1 MIKQTI
7 AWPAVERM
15 VLGAPAADA
24 VSGEAERLNAR
35 RVFLLVSRQLDTTT
49 DEIERVRRALGA
61 RYAASY
67 HGIRPHVPK
76 SDVVEAAKRALESE
90 ADLVVTIGGGSVTD
104 AGKILLLCLE
114 HRVTSV
120 EQLDAFRTEYRTDGS
135 TVPSS
140 YRAPS
145 LRIVCVPTTLS
156 GGELNSL
163 AGATDEVLR
172 RKQGFQHRALV
183 PSSIVLDPSLSL
195 RTPDWLWVSTGIRA
209 VDHCVETLA
218 SEHSNAFCDGVAD
231 AGLRLLAEH
240 LPRVRADPNDL
251 DARLNC
257 QIGSLLSMLPLVA
270 GVPMGAS
277 HAIGHLLGAVCSV
290 PHGYTSCVMAPY
302 VQAWNAEVGAPRQR
316 RISACLGDPSTPTAA
331 LLHALIAGLDMPRTL
346 GAVGVREEHLKDIA
360 AGTLGD
366 IWGQTNSR
374 PLRSSA
380 DVMTLLERA
389 MVGQV
394 FPSTTHSATQANNH
408 FEGASR

>member
-1 MIKQTI
+1 MTKQTI
-7 AWPAVERM
+7 AWPAVERT
-15 VLGAPAADA
+15 VLGIPAADA
-24 VSGEAERLNAR
+24 VLAEAERLDAG

-61 RYAASY
+61 RYAASH

-76 SDVVEAAKRALESE
+76 SDVIEAAKRALEAD

-114 HRVTSV
+114 HRVSSI
-120 EQLDAFRTEYRTDGS
+120 EQLDAFRAEYRTDGS
-135 TVPSS
+135 VLPAS

-145 LRIVCVPTTLS
+145 RRLVCVPTTLS

-183 PSSIVLDPSLSL
+183 PSSIVLDPGLSL
-195 RTPDWLWVSTGIRA
+195 HTPDWLWISTGIRA

-218 SEHSNAFCDGVAD
+218 SEHSNAFCDGMAD
-231 AGLRLLAEH
+231 AALRLLAEN
-240 LPRVRADPNDL
+240 LPRVGTDRGDL

-257 QIGSLLSMLPLVA
+257 QIGALLSMLPLVA

-277 HAIGHLLGAVCSV
+277 HAIGHLLGAVCAV

-302 VQAWNAEVGAPRQR
+302 VQAWNAELGAPRQR
-316 RISACLGDPSTPTAA
+316 RISACLGDPSAPTAA
-331 LLHALIAGLDMPRTL
+331 LLHALIAALDMPLTL

-360 AGTLGD
+360 EGTLRD

-374 PLRSSA
+374 PIRSAA

-389 MVGQV
+389 MVGQA
-394 FPSTTHSATQANNH
+394 FPSTTHSAAP
-408 FEGASR
+408 ASQP

>member
-1 MIKQTI
+1 MTKHTI
-7 AWPAVERM
+7 AWPGFERM

-24 VSGEAERLNAR
+24 VSAEAGRLNAKR
-35 RVFLLVSRQLDTTT
+35 TFLLVSRQLDTTT
-49 DEIERVRRALGA
+49 DEIERVRRGLGD

-67 HGIRPHVPK
+67 CGIRPHVPK
-76 SDVVEAAKRALESE
+76 SDVVEAARRALDAG

-120 EQLDAFRTEYRTDGS
+120 EQLDAFRAEYRADGS
-135 TVPSS
+135 ILPSS
-140 YRAPS
+140 YRAPGI
-145 LRIVCVPTTLS
+145 RIVCVPTTLS
-156 GGELNSL
+156 GGELNPL

-172 RKQGFQHRALV
+172 RKHGFQHRALV

-195 RTPDWLWVSTGIRA
+195 HTPDWLWISTGVRA

-218 SEHSNAFCDGVAD
+218 SDHSNAFCDSLAD
-231 AGLRLLAEH
+231 GGLRLLAEN
-240 LPRVRADPNDL
+240 LPRVRRDRNDL

-257 QIGSLLSMLPLVA
+257 QIGAALSMLPLVA

-302 VQAWNAEVGAPRQR
+302 VQAWNAEVGAPRQQ
-316 RISACLGDPSTPTAA
+316 RISAGLGNPGRPPAA
-331 LLHALIAGLDMPRTL
+331 LLDALIAGLGMPRTL
-346 GAVGVREEHLKDIA
+346 AAVGVREEHLKDVA
-360 AGTLGD
+360 EGTLCD

-374 PLRSSA
+374 PLRSAA

-389 MVGQV
+389 LHGQV
-394 FPSTTHSATQANNH
+394 SPSTAQPA
-408 FEGASR
+408 A